1 MVIPVSCFDTKIYSD
16 AEDANRDRSR
26 QGGGPTEGVAVR
38 RIGYYWVD
46 CLASEAL
53 MSRSSLPLPLLAI
66 IPLGLALACARPTTT
81 PQPEPQAAAPADT
94 IRAADLTS
102 GPIEVRP
109 QEPIASLLQGRT
121 PGVDVVLNHDGSIS
135 VRIRGA
141 SSFYASG
148 EPLYVVD
155 GSPFTPGPGG
165 SLTGINPHDIESI
178 EVLKSPPET
187 TLYGVRGGNGVILVT
202 TKRPKKD

>member
-1 MVIPVSCFDTKIYSD
+1 MI
-16 AEDANRDRSR
+16 NR
-26 QGGGPTEGVAVR
+26 
-38 RIGYYWVD
+38 
-46 CLASEAL
+46 LASEAS
-53 MSRSSLPLPLLAI
+53 MPRSSPQLPDRTRLALTLLAGI
-66 IPLGLALACARPTTT
+66 LLGFVPACARPSAT
-81 PQPEPQAAAPADT
+81 PQADLAAAPPEDT
-94 IRAADLTS
+94 IKASDLTS
-102 GPIEVRP
+102 GEIEKRP
-109 QEPIASLLQGRT
+109 QESVASLLQGRT
-121 PGVDVVLNHDGSIS
+121 SGVDVITNRDGSVS

-141 SSFYASG
+141 SSFLAGG

-187 TLYGVRGGNGVILVT
+187 TLYGLRGANGVIVVT